1 MHVRRIIASATAA
14 ITTSVLATTLLAT
27 TVTGASTPAEEV
39 AVSTAAAASRPN
51 VLVVM
56 TDDMRWDEL
65 RWMPN
70 VRRFVQDRGLN
81 WRNSFAPTPLCC
93 PNRASFLTGQYA
105 HNHQVW
111 WHNAPWGYGAFD
123 DSNTMASS
131 LQRAGYQTGY
141 VGKYLNRYGIDR
153 PRVNPGANPAR
164 YVPNGWNQWRGTPDA
179 TGLREGD
186 RRAGGT
192 YRYWDLTVNV
202 NGTLQGHQGVY
213 GSRVVADESIK
224 VINQFTASGRP
235 WYLQVNS
242 VAPHHARREKGDPF
256 LPTPARPRWVKGK
269 FNAAIP
275 RGAGVPPNGQPEAD
289 VSDKEPGTASLPLL
303 TDADRN
309 ALRAVT
315 RQRAEAL
322 FVLDI
327 QLGRVFN
334 RLAATGQLGST
345 IIAFTSDNGF
355 LIGEHRLRT
364 GKNVAYEPSYRVPL
378 LMAGPGIPRGDR
390 VAPASTVDLTAT
402 IAEWTG
408 SQVAGTDGRSLASD
422 IASSQGWE
430 RAMLFEARNGGA
442 PANPDFDASRT
453 VMGIRTARYAYF
465 RHYNGGVELFD
476 MASDPNQL
484 SSVANAP
491 EYAAAREALDGVLAS
506 MKDCHG
512 ASCWVDLPEGLAEPE
527 GATRWITDNQERAKV
542 AYYGY

>member
-1 MHVRRIIASATAA
+1 MNVRRIIASATAA
-14 ITTSVLATTLLAT
+14 LTTSVLGATLLAT
-27 TVTGASTPAEEV
+27 TVVSAPPEV
-39 AVSTAAAASRPN
+39 TDTATAVAAGSSPN
-51 VLVVM
+51 VLVVV

-111 WHNAPWGYGAFD
+111 WHDAPWGYGAFD

-153 PRVNPGANPAR
+153 PRVNPGANPAT
-164 YVPNGWNQWRGTPDA
+164 YVPHGWNQWRGTPDA
-179 TGLREGD
+179 TGLRERD

-192 YRYWDLTVNV
+192 YRYWDMTVNV
-202 NGTLQGHQGVY
+202 NGTLKGHQGAY
-213 GSRVVADESIK
+213 GSKVVADESIK
-224 VINQFTASGRP
+224 VINQLTATGRP

-242 VAPHHARREKGDPF
+242 VAPHHAKREKGDPY

-275 RGAGVPPNGQPEAD
+275 RGAGVPPSGEPEAD
-289 VSDKEPGTASLPLL
+289 ISDKEPGTASLPPL

-322 FVLDI
+322 FVLDG

-345 IIAFTSDNGF
+345 IIAFTSDNGY
-355 LIGEHRLRT
+355 LIGEHRWRH
-364 GKNVAYEPSYRVPL
+364 GKNVAYEASYRVPL

-390 VAPASTVDLTAT
+390 VAPVSTVDLTAT
-402 IAEWTG
+402 IADWTG
-408 SQVAGTDGRSLASD
+408 AHVAGTDGRSLASD
-422 IASSQGWE
+422 IGSSQGWT

-442 PANPDFDASRT
+442 PASPAFDGSRT
-453 VMGIRTARYAYF
+453 IMGIRTARYAYF
-465 RHYNGGVELFD
+465 RHSNGGVELFD
-476 MASDPNQL
+476 MANDPNQL
-484 SSVANAP
+484 ESVARSS
-491 EYAAAREALDGVLAS
+491 EYAAVRDALEGVLTS
-506 MKDCHG
+506 MKDCRG
-512 ASCWVDLPEGLAEPE
+512 SGCWVDLPGGLAEPE
-527 GATRWITDNQERAKV
+527 GSTRWITDNQERAKV
-542 AYYGY
+542 AYYGF